1 MEHLMRLDRKYHK
14 QQGFTLIE
22 LLIVMAILGMLAAL
36 VAPTLID
43 RIGGTQREIAATQ
56 IANIETA
63 VDTYRLDMFK
73 YPNSLED
80 LVQNTSNSQKWQG
93 PYLKNGVIP
102 KDPWGNDY
110 QYRKPGQNN
119 RPYDLYSF
127 AADGQ
132 QGGEGDNAD
141 VNSWE

>member
-1 MEHLMRLDRKYHK
+1 MLNRKYHQ

-43 RIGGTQREIAATQ
+43 RIGGTQRDIAATQ
-56 IANIETA
+56 IANIEMA

-80 LVQNTSNSQKWQG
+80 LVKNSSNTQKWQG

-110 QYRKPGQNN
+110 QYRKPGQDN

-141 VNSWE
+141 VTSWGE

>member
-1 MEHLMRLDRKYHK
+1 MLYRKSCK
-14 QQGFTLIE
+14 QKGFTLIE

-43 RIGGTQREIAATQ
+43 RIGGTQQDIAATQ
-56 IANIETA
+56 ISNIEMA

-80 LVQNTSNSQKWQG
+80 LVKNTSNTPKWQG

-110 QYRKPGQNN
+110 QYRKPGQDN

-127 AADGQ
+127 GADGQ

-141 VNSWE
+141 VTSWGSQ